1 MANNVMKNFQS
12 GYCQRMSTNSEL
24 SSECSNGDLYGDF
37 WSSYGFCHESPSDH
51 QSYVPEFMGI
61 DHDMHFD
68 MVSAAY
74 HLVEKPKS
82 GFQEVDDLEKSLES
96 EICELLGPNNSK
108 SMPVSFP
115 YFDIINGDG
124 QQSELQSCSNG
135 EEITEHMDEGRGGLS
150 TEEVMKIAAA
160 HYIQFSTDPDGESS
174 ILMHSMS
181 LTYAG
186 LNSDEIKNVELA
198 GLLLAAAEKAS
209 NQQYDRSS
217 NLLRQCMALSSSTG
231 NTVQRVVHYFSDA
244 LQERIDQETGRCSF
258 KGSKNSGV
266 PGEDVIRRMLSN
278 HPVQLIMHQK
288 LPFAQLLECPSI
300 QTILESVE
308 LVTRV
313 HVIDLSI
320 KHGTPWTLLMQ
331 ALATRSNPVE
341 YLKISAVGS
350 SEKAISE
357 TGKWLKDFA
366 ETLNI
371 VLDFKTVIVP
381 NVKELKEDMFEIKED
396 EAIAVYSAF
405 VVNTMVVKPES
416 LENLLR
422 VIRRLKPC
430 IMTVVDV
437 EANHNSPN
445 FITRFTESL
454 FYFSAFFDCID
465 SCMDEDDPY
474 RMHLEGNDF
483 SQGIRSIVATEGEE
497 RVVRHVGIG
506 VWRSFFAR
514 FGMVEVEH
522 SEWSKYQANLLVKQL
537 PQGSSCNFGRNGKSL
552 VIKWKGTPLHFI
564 SAWRFN

>member
-1 MANNVMKNFQS
+1 MANNVMKMFQS
-12 GYCQRMSTNSEL
+12 GNCQRMSTNSEL

-37 WSSYGFCHESPSDH
+37 WSSYGFCHESPSDN

-68 MVSAAY
+68 MVSDAY

-82 GFQEVDDLEKSLES
+82 GFQEEDDPEKSLES
-96 EICELLGPNNSK
+96 EICELLGHDNSK
-108 SMPVSFP
+108 SKPVSFP
-115 YFDIINGDG
+115 YFEIINGDG

-160 HYIQFSTDPDGESS
+160 HYIQFSTDQEGESS

-186 LNSDEIKNVELA
+186 LNGNEIKNVELA

-244 LQERIDQETGRCSF
+244 LQERIYQETGRCSF

-278 HPVQLIMHQK
+278 HPVQLILHQK
-288 LPFAQLLECPSI
+288 LPFAHLLECPSI

-371 VLDFKTVIVP
+371 VLDFKPVIVP

-405 VVNTMVVKPES
+405 VVNTMVVKPDN

-430 IMTVVDV
+430 IMTVFDV

-537 PQGSSCNFGRNGKSL
+537 PQGISCNYGRNGKSL